1 MSVKPIPEGFHTLTP
16 YIVVSGVGKLIDFL
30 KAAFEAKEI
39 LRHCR
44 PDGAVMHAQFQ
55 IGDSFIMMGEL
66 PPGKPALQT
75 ALYLY
80 VPDVDAVYARAVAAG
95 GVSIMAPMDMFY
107 GDRNGGV
114 TDAWGNQWW
123 IATHVEDVSGEE
135 IDRRGEAAFKKG
147 TCG

>member
-1 MSVKPIPEGFHTLTP
+1 MLSFR
-16 YIVVSGVGKLIDFL
+16 S
-30 KAAFEAKEI
+30 
-39 LRHCR
+39 
-44 PDGAVMHAQFQ
+44 
-55 IGDSFIMMGEL
+55 GDSFIMMGEL
-66 PPGKPALQT
+66 PPGKPALAT

-123 IATHVEDVSGEE
+123 IATHVEDESGEE